1 MTKLPEFKSEQ
12 EESEFWDSH
21 ELTDYLDETA
31 PVDVQFVDA
40 RPRKT
45 LISLRMP
52 PEVIAQLKDLAHA
65 RGIGYQTLIR
75 MWVMERL
82 TMEGAGAPTIPPRQQ
97 AG

>member
-1 MTKLPEFKSEQ
+1 MRSLMLATLALGLVAAGAARAHADDTLRCQVVEI
-12 EESEFWDSH
+12 
-21 ELTDYLDETA
+21 
-31 PVDVQFVDA
+31 DA
-40 RPRKT
+40 TSSSKPA
-45 LISLRMP
+45 IDP
-52 PEVIAQLKDLAHA
+52 DLKDLAHA